1 MTRRKRMERINSA
14 KQELE
19 SLIKKK
25 NNQAAEVAE
34 NLVQRRSA
42 ADIIQN
48 KHKLRQKLEELHGV
62 ELPKHRQATFV
73 KFAAASQHNFKLG
86 FVQVTERPAI
96 AAKS

>member
-1 MTRRKRMERINSA
+1 MERINSA
-14 KQELE
+14 KQELK
-19 SLIKKK
+19 SLIKK

-62 ELPKHRQATFV
+62 ELPRHHQATFV
-73 KFAAASQHNFKLG
+73 KFCRCISTQL
-86 FVQVTERPAI
+86 
-96 AAKS
+96 

>member
-1 MTRRKRMERINSA
+1 MERINSA